1 MNRKPSATQ
10 SRKTVPWALTS
21 DSLRHTYAT
30 FALINDGM
38 DIHVLAR
45 NMGTSIPMIELHYN
59 HLQPRMKKDMLSGPD
74 YGLTREEYLAQKA
87 DGDAA

>member
-1 MNRKPSATQ
+1 
-10 SRKTVPWALTS
+10 
-21 DSLRHTYAT
+21 
-30 FALINDGM
+30 M

-74 YGLTREEYLAQKA
+74 YGLTREAYMAHKA
-87 DGDAA
+87 DGEAT